1 MDRAEFLN
9 RLEAQLLDVPQAER
23 EEALQY
29 YEDYLNDAGDAG
41 DFDILQELG
50 TPEEVADSIRNGLGQ
65 DSSGVGE
72 RSYGS
77 QSNRSGPAG
86 ENRQDSSRSGQAGD
100 SGYFSENGYVDREP
114 QKAASGMAV
123 DFADRLRSACGAS
136 DWVWAA
142 CGGNFRSL
150 CPVYHRNCTAGLR
163 NRLCRRGH
171 LGADSGV
178 YTDRSVASGGDDWN
192 RHQFGSNRNRYF
204 DDNAYGM
211 ADR

>member
-72 RSYGS
+72 RSYG
-77 QSNRSGPAG
+77 RCDCAYIGTAI
-86 ENRQDSSRSGQAGD
+86 
-100 SGYFSENGYVDREP
+100 
-114 QKAASGMAV
+114 
-123 DFADRLRSACGAS
+123 
-136 DWVWAA
+136 
-142 CGGNFRSL
+142 NFQ
-150 CPVYHRNCTAGLR
+150 TAKR
-163 NRLCRRGH
+163 
-171 LGADSGV
+171 V
-178 YTDRSVASGGDDWN
+178 
-192 RHQFGSNRNRYF
+192 
-204 DDNAYGM
+204 
-211 ADR
+211 